1 MVILS
6 LTGCNDKAST
16 SFQGYAEGE
25 SLHIAAPFA
34 GSIEQLQVVRGQQV
48 AANALLFV
56 LDQANEVAQRQEA
69 LARLAATEARLAN
82 LQTGRRGSEVEVVRA
97 QGQQAKT
104 SRALSASQL
113 AQQEKLFKQGF
124 ISQAKLDEARALYER
139 DVARVKEIDAQAKTA
154 MVSVGREQEISAARR
169 DVEAARAVLA
179 QSDWKVAQRSVVAP
193 AAGIIENT
201 YFSRGEWVPAGQTI
215 VSLLPPEK
223 IKVRFF
229 VPENNLASIKVGQ
242 SISLTCAGCSA
253 AIKANIDFIAT
264 QPEFTPPVI
273 YSKDA
278 RAKLVFY
285 VEARPLPGQAVSLH
299 PGQPMDIT
307 LD

>member
-1 MVILS
+1 M
-6 LTGCNDKAST
+6 
-16 SFQGYAEGE
+16 
-25 SLHIAAPFA
+25 
-34 GSIEQLQVVRGQQV
+34 
-48 AANALLFV
+48 
-56 LDQANEVAQRQEA
+56 
-69 LARLAATEARLAN
+69 
-82 LQTGRRGSEVEVVRA
+82 
-97 QGQQAKT
+97 
-104 SRALSASQL
+104 
-113 AQQEKLFKQGF
+113 
-124 ISQAKLDEARALYER
+124 
-139 DVARVKEIDAQAKTA
+139 ARVKEIDAQAKTA

-229 VPENNLASIKVGQ
+229 LPENNLASIKVGQ

-253 AIKANIDFIAT
+253 AIKANIHFIAT

>member
-97 QGQQAKT
+97 QGQQAKA